1 MRQKIDRIEG
11 MLNRLLDQPPNDS
24 HHVSVSPSS
33 LASQVRTSREPFNT
47 LSFVA

>member
-11 MLNRLLDQPPNDS
+11 MLNRLLDQPPIHS
-24 HHVSVSPSS
+24 PHVSVSPS